1 MGANCC
7 VASRHHDLARRR
19 DRQISTHTSVRR
31 SPLWNFQWNSR
42 THIEDTEGNLARI
55 SHGNNRSVEFET
67 KSNVA
72 MESHGL
78 SEANDSFSSPNW
90 QESATNPGTTVNSDG
105 SKTASNLLLPTMDL
119 PVGGSS
125 WSEGKP
131 PMKSSSTKSQRH
143 SKYPPP
149 TTTPSWSTF
158 KGESSSSRSSSLPVE
173 RTFSLKPQ
181 QSPGYNSFSRQ
192 ISDSH
197 LAVWRSRNEDHSPGG
212 SLSFFLPDLPAG
224 DSHGGSSD
232 AWSTR
237 LFSELVASSQR
248 ERWSFDSES
257 ANSYYDNITRSII
270 KPATPPHRPESQPC
284 GICSK
289 SMKERSPWSSQ
300 KMVSDSGLS
309 VVAVLVCGHVFHAD
323 CLDRLTA
330 ESDRF
335 DPSCPTCTS
344 AEKPA
349 QKLLLRGKSEARGR
363 SKISRS
369 AVADVDLERV
379 QVKGRW
385 RSAAE
390 DEEEKGKGPTLG
402 RTISSFKS
410 LGRPFLRRHSSM
422 DSRPPAKSTS
432 QTEPKRK
439 TFWGKTREG
448 MN

>member
-257 ANSYYDNITRSII
+257 VNSYYDNITRSII

-300 KMVSDSGLS
+300 KMVSDN
-309 VVAVLVCGHVFHAD
+309 

-349 QKLLLRGKSEARGR
+349 RKLLLRGKSEARGR

-385 RSAAE
+385 RRPHAGE
-390 DEEEKGKGPTLG
+390 DDLQLQEP
-402 RTISSFKS
+402 R
-410 LGRPFLRRHSSM
+410 RPFLRRHSSM

-439 TFWGKTREG
+439 TFWGRHEKE
-448 MN
+448 